1 LVIHKS
7 KVALIVMR
15 KNHLLLIS
23 VSALVLAGCAPVV
36 PLEPAEQANNPECAE
51 IIVRLPDE
59 LAGLPERRV
68 NAQSTAAW
76 GEPTAVILRCGLEP
90 VEISPLLCVSAS
102 DIDWLVDESKAP
114 SYRFISYARSPATEV
129 IVDSNVVAGVTV
141 LEELAASI
149 GVLEATKRC
158 TEVIN

>member
-1 LVIHKS
+1 ML
-7 KVALIVMR
+7 
-15 KNHLLLIS
+15 KNHLLVLTAS
-23 VSALVLAGCAPVV
+23 LLVLTGCAPVV
-36 PLEPAEQANNPECAE
+36 PLEPAEQANNAECAE

-76 GEPTAVILRCGLEP
+76 GEPAAVILRCGLEP
-90 VEISPLLCVSAS
+90 VEVSPLVCVTAS
-102 DIDWLVDESKAP
+102 DIDWLVDDSKAP
-114 SYRFISYARSPATEV
+114 SYRFITFARSPATEV

-141 LEELAASI
+141 LDELASSI

-158 TEVIN
+158 TEVTN

>member
-1 LVIHKS
+1 
-7 KVALIVMR
+7 MR

-23 VSALVLAGCAPVV
+23 VFVLVLAGCAPVV

-51 IIVRLPDE
+51 ILVRLPDE

-158 TEVIN
+158 TELTN